1 MAHLSGGA
9 VDTIHAVA
17 EQTIEQSLDDQSDE
31 HPSSEKPQTPASSRV
46 APVALVV
53 ALAAAGLAVFGLL
66 RPAAGLEPAPAAVDA
81 SAEQG
86 AGSKADVCGAFQ
98 TVRSA
103 VSIQTHATSEG
114 SAGAQAVAANAR
126 LSMLGGGAYLLER
139 TGPATPPEL
148 ADAIQKFAGGLQ
160 DIAMHSLTGIGNDD
174 PQQAERLRNA
184 DAANKTIADICA
196 AP

>member
-31 HPSSEKPQTPASSRV
+31 RPSSEKAQSPGSSRI

-53 ALAAAGLAVFGLL
+53 ALAAVGLAVFALL
-66 RPAAGLEPAPAAVDA
+66 RPAGGPEPAPAAVDA
-81 SAEQG
+81 SAEQ
-86 AGSKADVCGAFQ
+86 GSKADVCGAFQ

-114 SAGAQAVAANAR
+114 PAGAQAVAANAR

-184 DAANKTIADICA
+184 DAANKSIADICA

>member
-1 MAHLSGGA
+1 MAHLSDGA
-9 VDTIHAVA
+9 AVTIHAVA

-31 HPSSEKPQTPASSRV
+31 RPSSEKAQSPGSSRI

-53 ALAAAGLAVFGLL
+53 ALVAVGLAVFGLF
-66 RPAAGLEPAPAAVDA
+66 RPSAGPADAAPAAVDA
-81 SAEQG
+81 SAEP
-86 AGSKADVCGAFQ
+86 GSKADVCSAFQ

-114 SAGAQAVAANAR
+114 PAGAQAVAANAR

-184 DAANKTIADICA
+184 DAANKSIADICA